1 MVKLKK
7 NKDKKKMVADTNDAA
22 SYLEYLKKEKDFW
35 KKVWPEKT
43 EKNC

>member
-35 KKVWPEKT
+35 KKVWPKR
-43 EKNC
+43 KLK